1 MLGFDWKYPLVL
13 LPLAFMLCFAR
24 GVYIRGRAL
33 SNYPHK
39 GDHFYDC
46 MLRAK
51 KDEVWCMIGSL
62 VLLVVGIE
70 VSIHLLHRKETFDF
84 LFWVHLALAGVV
96 LFLLGL
102 VLFGGFNGV
111 QNKVVHRRLV
121 YPLLISL
128 LLVAAL
134 GFRQLVLM

>member
-1 MLGFDWKYPLVL
+1 
-13 LPLAFMLCFAR
+13 
-24 GVYIRGRAL
+24 
-33 SNYPHK
+33 
-39 GDHFYDC
+39 

-84 LFWVHLALAGVV
+84 LFWVHLALAGFV
-96 LFLLGL
+96 LVLLGL
-102 VLFGGFNGV
+102 ILFGGFNGS

-121 YPLLISL
+121 YPLLIAL